1 MESLSKIFEL
11 PYANTIDP
19 DRPAIKHGP
28 QTITYGELRDAVRRY
43 AGFFSE
49 IGLGVG
55 DKVALS
61 MPNCPEFIYS
71 YLGVSMAGAVVV
83 PLNLTLTLEEIAYVL
98 RDCRARCLVLHPAL
112 ANKTDPTALK
122 ALGISDAI
130 VLDRET
136 LERISGVT
144 PAKPPSAVA
153 TVAPDAK
160 EVSYPPRFPNKPPR
174 PRILADDRVAAILY
188 TSGTTGKPK
197 GAMLSHKNLLANVK
211 QLDAASD
218 LGTDENFLC
227 ALPMFHSF
235 GWTVCVL
242 LPLYLGC
249 TITVLDVFRP
259 KEALATLVDGGI
271 TVFCGVPAMLA
282 VLARAVDAPVSLPNI
297 KFVISGGAPLAP
309 TVQEAFEAKFG
320 APVYEGF
327 GLSEASPVATLNPI
341 GGVRKAGSIGVTL
354 PGVEARIVDDEMR
367 TLPIGEVGELAVR
380 GDNVMLGYHNL
391 PDETAQAL
399 VDGWLRTGD
408 LAREDEDGYFF
419 IVDRKKDLI
428 IISGFNVYPREIEE
442 ALLTHP
448 KVQDAAVVGVP
459 DPVKGE
465 TIKAFVVPKEG
476 QELER
481 SELTEFLKP
490 KLARYKIPRVFQF
503 VESLPRSP
511 SGKVLKRL
519 LV

>member
-1 MESLSKIFEL
+1 MENISRIFEL
-11 PYANTIDP
+11 PYANAADP
-19 DRPAIKHGP
+19 DRPAIKYGP
-28 QTITYGELRDAVRRY
+28 AMVTYGELRDAIRRY
-43 AGFFSE
+43 AGFFNE
-49 IGLGVG
+49 IGLGAG

-71 YLGVSMAGAVVV
+71 YLGASMAGAVVV

-98 RDCRARCLVLHPAL
+98 RDCGARCLVLHPAL
-112 ANKTDPTALK
+112 ANRMDPTSLK

-136 LERISGVT
+136 LKRISGVT
-144 PAKPPSAVA
+144 PVERPPGTTTA
-153 TVAPDAK
+153 APDSK
-160 EVSYPPRFPNKPPR
+160 ELSYPPRFPNKPPR
-174 PRILADDRVAAILY
+174 PRILADDSVAAILY

-197 GAMLSHKNLLANVK
+197 GAILSHKNLLANVK

-218 LGTDENFLC
+218 LGAEENFLC
-227 ALPMFHSF
+227 VLPMFHSF

-259 KEALATLVDGGI
+259 KEALATLIDDGI

-282 VLARAVDAPVSLPNI
+282 ALARAVEAPVKLHNM

-309 TVQEAFEAKFG
+309 AVQQAFEAKFG

-367 TLPIGEVGELAVR
+367 TLPPGEVGELVVR

-391 PDETAQAL
+391 PEETAQTL

-408 LAREDEDGYFF
+408 LAREDQDGYFF

-448 KVQDAAVVGVP
+448 KVQDAAVVGLP
-459 DPVKGE
+459 DPIKGE
-465 TIKAFVVPKEG
+465 TVKAFVVPREG
-476 QELER
+476 QEIER
-481 SELTEFLKP
+481 SELTEFLRP

-511 SGKVLKRL
+511 SGKVLKR
-519 LV
+519 